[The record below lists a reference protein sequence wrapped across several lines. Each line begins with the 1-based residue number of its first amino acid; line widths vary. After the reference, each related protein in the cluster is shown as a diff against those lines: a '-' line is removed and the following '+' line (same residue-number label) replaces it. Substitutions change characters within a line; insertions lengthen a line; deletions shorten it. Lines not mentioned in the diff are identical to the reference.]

1 MSIEKFYNFF
11 LSSEKIFW
19 VEKGGG
25 KRRGEEFFCSPL
37 YFSLHFLKKR
47 KNLDFAI
54 DKHLKEGYN

>member
-1 MSIEKFYNFF
+1 MSIEKILQLLSEPRNF
-11 LSSEKIFW
+11 FW

-37 YFSLHFLKKR
+37 YFSLHLLKKR